1 MPAEIIAVCVICAL
15 IGASLTYIIVNA
27 LVAKSK
33 RETKDAPRA
42 NVSDEINQK
51 YAETLM
57 EMVACKTV
65 YDKENTNK
73 EEYERFYKV
82 LEKNFPTLSEKAIKH
97 EFENYFLYEIKG
109 NSDKNILL
117 MSHHDVVAEE
127 GEWETPAFE
136 PTLKDGAIY
145 ARGTIDTKTPLFAEL
160 QAVEELLK
168 EGYEFPVNVFIGSSG
183 NEEIGGDGMPNCH
196 AYFLERGLRFDLVL
210 DEGGAIVQKMMP
222 GVKEKS
228 AMIAVHEKGRHYYTC
243 TAKKKETGHV
253 GLNPIKDNAVERLS
267 AFISEVKESN
277 ICKKK
282 FTPEVEGLF
291 RAHAPYMPF
300 VLRLVMSNFTIFKG
314 LLLLVLG
321 KVSPVVD
328 AMLSTSL
335 YFKEVKGDANLCE
348 ATAFFRCLREED
360 LMKELE
366 EIKKIAKKY
375 DVEITEKERD
385 YCVPSSYK
393 TEQFARL
400 KRVMNERFPDVI
412 VSPFLLTAGTDA
424 RHLGDV
430 ADCILRFAP
439 IDLDTKQYASIH
451 NVNEHIYVWNLGQ
464 CVGFYKGI
472 VRSYEG

>member
-15 IGASLTYIIVNA
+15 IGAFLTYIIVNA
-27 LVAKSK
+27 LIATRK
-33 RETKDAPRA
+33 RETKDLPR
-42 NVSDEINQK
+42 VKVDDEKKEK
-51 YAETLM
+51 YRTILS
-57 EMVACKTV
+57 EMVSCRTV

-73 EEYERFYKV
+73 EEYARFYKII
-82 LEKNFPTLSEKAIKH
+82 EENFPLLTKNAVRH
-97 EFENYFLYEIKG
+97 DFDGCFLYEIRG
-109 NSDKNILL
+109 GSDKNLLL
-117 MSHHDVVAEE
+117 MSHHDVVGEE

-160 QAVEELLK
+160 QAVEELLE
-168 EGYEFPVNVFIGSSG
+168 EGYEFPINLFIASSN
-183 NEEIGGDGMPNCH
+183 NEEIAGDGMPKCH

-228 AMIAVHEKGRHYYTC
+228 AMVAVHEKGRHYYTC
-243 TAKKKETGHV
+243 IAKKLETGHV
-253 GLNPIKDNAVERLS
+253 GLNPVKDNAVERLS
-267 AFISEVKESN
+267 AFMTEVKNSN
-277 ICKKK
+277 IFKKK

-291 RAHAPYMPF
+291 RTHAPYMPF
-300 VLRLVMSNFTIFKG
+300 VLRLVMSNFGLFKG
-314 LLLLVLG
+314 LLLKILG

-335 YFKEVKGDANLCE
+335 YFKDISGDANECKT
-348 ATAFFRCLREED
+348 TAFFRCLREED
-360 LMKELE
+360 LMLELE
-366 EIKKIAKKY
+366 EIKKIAQKY
-375 DVEITEKERD
+375 SVEIVEKERD
-385 YCVPSSYK
+385 YCIPSSAD
-393 TEQFARL
+393 TPQFARL
-400 KRVMNERFPDVI
+400 KGVMNKLFPDVI

-439 IDLDTKQYASIH
+439 IDLNPAQYASIH
-451 NVNEHIYVWNLGQ
+451 SVNEHIYLANVCE

-472 VRSYEG
+472 VKSYH